1 VSHLHA
7 VRMLDG
13 TRPHK
18 PSPAERL
25 LEMTASRAIWLGFA
39 TLAAA
44 WGVFLGVPFRDSAI
58 LYACAILPPLVGTFM
73 RGSTTD
79 ARIAEIESTL
89 WVAFATLAAASTG
102 GSTAMIVIFAVAVA
116 VAWASGSSRLT
127 GEIAGFSFLALIA
140 AIVAGA
146 GGSWIQPNDASILAM
161 GYGVAGVVL
170 VGAIAVTAAP
180 ARQQAV
186 QIIPAKPPVAEPP
199 KNDPALAARLRKVE
213 ADLRNALAVADVAK
227 AEVEVAK
234 GQLEQRTTFFAQT
247 SHELRTPLNAI
258 VGFADMMRN
267 AVFGPLPDR
276 YQEYAT
282 LIHEGGQNL
291 TLIVDDVLDL
301 ARLEAGRYEIHRD
314 LLSLTDMAYEAVHF
328 MRDEATRKQI
338 ELELVGDDV
347 EAFADS
353 KAVRQIALNLISN
366 ALKFTPAGG
375 RVEVSA
381 VEGAAGAL
389 LAVSD
394 TGVGISPEE
403 LTRLSRAFEQG
414 GAGKKQK
421 GAGLGLSVVRAMA
434 ELHGGRLDIESREGG
449 GSTIAV
455 FFPAEKAETPA
466 V

>member
-1 VSHLHA
+1 
-7 VRMLDG
+7 
-13 TRPHK
+13 
-18 PSPAERL
+18 
-25 LEMTASRAIWLGFA
+25 MTASRAIWLGLA

-44 WGVFLGVPFRDSAI
+44 WGVFLGVPFRDSALI
-58 LYACAILPPLVGTFM
+58 YACAILPPLVGMFM
-73 RGSTTD
+73 RGSTTE
-79 ARIAEIESTL
+79 ARIAEVESTL
-89 WVAFATLAAASTG
+89 WVVFATLGAASTG
-102 GSTAMIVIFAVAVA
+102 GSTAMMVNFAVAVA
-116 VAWASGSSRLT
+116 VAWSSGSSRLT
-127 GEIAGFSFLALIA
+127 GEIAGFSLVGLAA

-146 GGSWIQPNDASILAM
+146 GGSWLHTHDAAILAM

-180 ARQQAV
+180 VRRQVV
-186 QIIPAKPPVAEPP
+186 QVAPVKQPEPP
-199 KNDPALAARLRKVE
+199 KADPVAAAKLKILEAELRDALAAAE
-213 ADLRNALAVADVAK
+213 AAK
-227 AEVEVAK
+227 AEAEVAK

-267 AVFGPLPDR
+267 AVFGPLTDR

-314 LLSLTDMAYEAVHF
+314 VLSLTDMAYEAVHF

-381 VEGAAGAL
+381 VEGPGGAL

-394 TGVGISPEE
+394 TGVGISPDE
-403 LTRLSRAFEQG
+403 LTRLSRAYEQG

-421 GAGLGLSVVRAMA
+421 GAGLGLSVVRAFA

-455 FFPAEKAETPA
+455 YFPGEKVES
-466 V
+466 